1 MELLDNIQQS
11 VASDKQDKIAE
22 LEKETKAIQ
31 ENNPFKISD
40 ELSKNG
46 FVATYDA
53 LYRLYTANI
62 DGVAYYLKISREN
75 GKKYQLNY
83 AWCIKQLH
91 DGEHGD
97 FNVIS
102 GIFTSTKTIYE
113 NIEKRNK
120 ILGKYT
126 KDYNIPRSKT
136 AVADFLNETWQLI
149 IGATGYLDILKDTNT
164 EYNNNKYSST
174 NIMQEYMVLS
184 DVVVDLDCEFRLL
197 YVKGENYTLFK
208 HDVKKNVDCI
218 VATFN
223 WQDSPIELLK
233 ADETDVKIQLF
244 NEKVQKDTGFDVVK
258 LKNCLFKSVVE
269 LETDTINRLKLLNN
283 ASSVIKEVI
292 VDAIATLRT
301 KHFDNLTGIIKEKL
315 SEHKAPSIQML
326 ADYINASDEFFV
338 VHDIKKKFKRTPHGF
353 VEITLKDISNFFNN
367 EFGFNKISMSK
378 CNECMDYITREL
390 TIDYDVVQF
399 KNGLYNTRTSEF
411 MENKFASEYIP
422 KLNLTGF
429 CYHENAK
436 DKFFATDL
444 YKELHE
450 ILKTDR
456 EQWKNWNETIFFK
469 SVGSCYHGVNIADK
483 LFVLVGKSWSRK
495 STLLAIIKRI
505 FAENYCNKK
514 IQEIV
519 KNERFVLVPTVN
531 KAILI
536 DDDAS
541 DLQIT
546 NIGNL
551 NSFISGT
558 GLYVEFKNANDGVHL
573 NEYNTPR
580 IWCASNELFNVVGSG
595 FKRRLCLILCD
606 NVFSRDESSKDY
618 MVAINNGERDAE
630 LELMISYCIQ
640 LMASEKDK
648 AFLTKEQED
657 CMFDEFEFRSYAE
670 RRFVQDVFDY
680 ADEVAENLETNT
692 NVKDV
697 DVRRWSIN
705 YTDLSGVENPS
716 DASDNNTN
724 ACIPKTIPTILKI
737 KDSSTICRKYLNYQ
751 RQQGTIFDSQ
761 AIPSSKKIKTALE
774 MFGFN
779 QTTKNITT
787 FGKRSSIRVYENI
800 VVKDEWIEKLGLQRL
815 LENIVENDLSDVES
829 MARIKPKKDNE
840 NSSGENNG

>member
-1 MELLDNIQQS
+1 MELLDNIQES
-11 VASDKQDKIAE
+11 IASDKQDKIAE

-40 ELSKNG
+40 ELSMNG
-46 FVATYDA
+46 FVETYDA
-53 LYRLYTANI
+53 LYRLYVT
-62 DGVAYYLKISREN
+62 DGDGKEYYLKISRDG
-75 GKKYQLNY
+75 GKKFKLNY
-83 AWCIKQLH
+83 SWCIKE
-91 DGEHGD
+91 DND
-97 FNVIS
+97 FNVVS

-126 KDYNIPRSKT
+126 KDYNIPRSKET
-136 AVADFLNETWQLI
+136 VAEFLNETWQLI
-149 IGATGYLDILKDTNT
+149 IGAKDYLEILKDADT
-164 EYNNNKYSST
+164 EYNNTKYSST

-184 DVVVDLDCEFRLL
+184 DVATDGNFEFRLL
-197 YVKGENYTLFK
+197 YVKDEEYDLFA
-208 HDVKKNVDCI
+208 HNVDNGAD
-218 VATFN
+218 VSFN
-223 WQDSPIELLK
+223 FKWQESPSELLS
-233 ADETDVKIQLF
+233 ADETDAKIELLL
-244 NEKVQKDTGFDVVK
+244 EKLHGVEPTLDVFKIKDELLKSILVLDKDINKK
-258 LKNCLFKSVVE
+258 LE
-269 LETDTINRLKLLNN
+269 LLNN
-283 ASSVIKEVI
+283 ASNTIKQVI
-292 VDAIATLRT
+292 VDAITTLRN
-301 KHFDNLTGIIKEKL
+301 KHFDNLTGIIKNTL
-315 SEHKAPSIQML
+315 SNHKSPSIQML
-326 ADYINASDEFFV
+326 ADCINASDEFFV

-353 VEITLKDISNFFNN
+353 VEITLRDISNFFNN

-390 TIDYDVVQF
+390 TIDYDIIQF
-399 KNGLYNTRTSEF
+399 KNGLYNTRTCEF
-411 MENKFASEYIP
+411 YDGKYANEYIP

-429 CYHENAK
+429 CYHEDAK
-436 DKFFATDL
+436 DEFFATEL
-444 YKELHE
+444 YKELHA

-456 EQWKNWNETIFFK
+456 ELWKNWNEKIFFK

-495 STLLAIIKRI
+495 STLLSIIKRI
-505 FAENYCNKK
+505 FADNYCNKK

-606 NVFSRDESSKDY
+606 NVFSRDESSKEY
-618 MVAINNGERDAE
+618 MVAINNGERDTE

-640 LMASEKDK
+640 LMASEKDS
-648 AFLTKEQED
+648 AFLTQEQED
-657 CMFDEFEFRSYAE
+657 AMSDEFEFRSYAE
-670 RRFVQDVFDY
+670 RRFVQDVFAY

-697 DVRRWSIN
+697 DVRRWYIN
-705 YTDLSGVENPS
+705 YTDLSGVDNPS

-724 ACIPKTIPTILKI
+724 ANITKTIPTIIKI

-751 RQQGTIFDSQ
+751 RKQGTIFDSQ

-787 FGKRSSIRVYENI
+787 YGKRSSIRVYENI
-800 VVKDEWIEKLGLQRL
+800 VVKDEWIEKLNLQRL
-815 LENIVENDLSDVES
+815 VDNIVENDL
-829 MARIKPKKDNE
+829 MLGRLF
-840 NSSGENNG
+840 NS

>member
-1 MELLDNIQQS
+1 MELLDNIQES
-11 VASDKQDKIAE
+11 IASDKQDKIAE

-40 ELSKNG
+40 ELSENG
-46 FVATYDA
+46 FVETYDA
-53 LYRLYTANI
+53 LYRLYVT
-62 DGVAYYLKISREN
+62 DGDGKEYYLKISRDG
-75 GKKYQLNY
+75 GKRFKLNY
-83 AWCIKQLH
+83 SWCVKE
-91 DGEHGD
+91 DSD
-97 FNVIS
+97 FNVVS
-102 GIFTSTKTIYE
+102 GIFTSTKIINE
-113 NIEKRNK
+113 DIEKRNK

-126 KDYNIPRSKT
+126 KDYNLPRSEYE
-136 AVADFLNETWQLI
+136 VADFLNTTWQLI
-149 IGATGYLDILKDTNT
+149 FQANDYLEILKDADT
-164 EYNNNKYSST
+164 EYNNTKYSST

-184 DVVVDLDCEFRLL
+184 DVATDGNFEFRLL
-197 YVKGENYTLFK
+197 YVKDEEYDLFA
-208 HDVKKNVDCI
+208 HNVDNGAD
-218 VATFN
+218 VSFN
-223 WQDSPIELLK
+223 FKWQESPSELLS
-233 ADETDVKIQLF
+233 ADETDAKIELLL
-244 NEKVQKDTGFDVVK
+244 EKLQGIEPTLDVFKIKDELLKSILVLDKDINKK
-258 LKNCLFKSVVE
+258 LE
-269 LETDTINRLKLLNN
+269 LLNN
-283 ASSVIKEVI
+283 ASNTIKQVI
-292 VDAIATLRT
+292 VDAIATLRN
-301 KHFDNLTGIIKEKL
+301 KHFDNLTGIIKNTL
-315 SEHKAPSIQML
+315 SNHKSPSIQML
-326 ADYINASDEFFV
+326 ADCINASDEFFV
-338 VHDIKKKFKRTPHGF
+338 VHDIKKKFKRTPTGF
-353 VEITLKDISNFFNN
+353 VEITLRDISNFFNN

-390 TIDYDVVQF
+390 TIDYDIIQF
-399 KNGLYNTRTSEF
+399 KNGLYNTRTCEF
-411 MENKFASEYIP
+411 YDGKYANEYIP

-436 DKFFATDL
+436 DEFFATEL
-444 YKELHE
+444 YQELHA

-456 EQWKNWNETIFFK
+456 ELWKNWNEKIFFK

-495 STLLAIIKRI
+495 STLLSIIKRI

-606 NVFSRDESSKDY
+606 NVFSRDESSKEY

-640 LMASEKDK
+640 LMESEKDS
-648 AFLTKEQED
+648 AFLTQEQED
-657 CMFDEFEFRSYAE
+657 AMFDEFEFRSYAE
-670 RRFVQDVFDY
+670 RRFVQDVFAY
-680 ADEVAENLETNT
+680 ADEVAESLETNT

-697 DVRRWSIN
+697 DVRRWYIN
-705 YTDLSGVENPS
+705 YTDLSAVDNPS

-724 ACIPKTIPTILKI
+724 ANITKTIPTIIKI

-751 RQQGTIFDSQ
+751 RKQGTIFDSQ

-787 FGKRSSIRVYENI
+787 YGKRSSIRVYENI

-815 LENIVENDLSDVES
+815 VDNIVENDLSDVES
-829 MARIKPKKDNE
+829 MVRVKSKKDE
-840 NSSGENNG
+840 DAESGDAE

>member
-1 MELLDNIQQS
+1 MELLDNIQES
-11 VASDKQDKIAE
+11 IASDKQDKIAE

-40 ELSKNG
+40 ELSMNG
-46 FVATYDA
+46 FVETYDA
-53 LYRLYTANI
+53 LYRLYVT
-62 DGVAYYLKISREN
+62 DGDGKEYYLKISRDS
-75 GKKYQLNY
+75 GKRFKLNY
-83 AWCIKQLH
+83 SWCVKE
-91 DGEHGD
+91 DSD
-97 FNVIS
+97 FNVVS
-102 GIFTSTKTIYE
+102 GIFTSTKIINE
-113 NIEKRNK
+113 DIEKRNK

-126 KDYNIPRSKT
+126 KDYNIPRSKET
-136 AVADFLNETWQLI
+136 VAEFLNETWQLI
-149 IGATGYLDILKDTNT
+149 FQANDYLEILKDADT
-164 EYNNNKYSST
+164 EYNNTKYSST

-184 DVVVDLDCEFRLL
+184 DVATDGNFEFRLL
-197 YVKGENYTLFK
+197 YVKDEEYDLFA
-208 HDVKKNVDCI
+208 HNVDNGAD
-218 VATFN
+218 VSFN
-223 WQDSPIELLK
+223 FKWQESPSELLS
-233 ADETDVKIQLF
+233 ADETDAKIELLL
-244 NEKVQKDTGFDVVK
+244 EKLHGVEQTLDVLKIKDELLKSILVLDKDINKK
-258 LKNCLFKSVVE
+258 LE
-269 LETDTINRLKLLNN
+269 LLNN
-283 ASSVIKEVI
+283 ASNTIKQVI
-292 VDAIATLRT
+292 VDAIATLRN
-301 KHFDNLTGIIKEKL
+301 KHFDNLTGIIKNTL
-315 SEHKAPSIQML
+315 SNHKSPSIQML
-326 ADYINASDEFFV
+326 ADCINASDEFFV
-338 VHDIKKKFKRTPHGF
+338 VHDIKKKFKRTPTGF
-353 VEITLKDISNFFNN
+353 VEITLRDISNFFNN

-390 TIDYDVVQF
+390 TIDYDIIQF
-399 KNGLYNTRTSEF
+399 KNGLYNTRTCEF
-411 MENKFASEYIP
+411 YDGKYANEYIP

-436 DKFFATDL
+436 DEFFATEL
-444 YKELHE
+444 YQELHA

-456 EQWKNWNETIFFK
+456 ELWKNWNEKIFFK

-495 STLLAIIKRI
+495 STLLSIIKRI
-505 FAENYCNKK
+505 FNDNYCNKK

-606 NVFSRDESSKDY
+606 NVFSRDESSKEY

-640 LMASEKDK
+640 LMESEKDS
-648 AFLTKEQED
+648 AFLTQEQED
-657 CMFDEFEFRSYAE
+657 AMFDEFEFRSYAE
-670 RRFVQDVFDY
+670 RRFVQDVFAY
-680 ADEVAENLETNT
+680 ADEVAESLETNT

-697 DVRRWSIN
+697 DVGRWAIN
-705 YTDLSGVENPS
+705 YTDLSGVEKIGVS
-716 DASDNNTN
+716 SDNNTN
-724 ACIPKTIPTILKI
+724 ANIPKTIPTILKI

-751 RQQGTIFDSQ
+751 RNQGTIFDSQ

-779 QTTKNITT
+779 QTTKNITAY
-787 FGKRSSIRVYENI
+787 GKRSSIRVYENI
-800 VVKDEWIEKLGLQRL
+800 VVKDEWIEKLGLERL
-815 LENIVENDLSDVES
+815 IKNIVDSDLSDVES
-829 MARIKPKKDNE
+829 MVRVKSKKDKDAE
-840 NSSGENNG
+840 SGDAE

>member
-1 MELLDNIQQS
+1 MELLDNIQES
-11 VASDKQDKIAE
+11 IASDKQDKIAE

-31 ENNPFKISD
+31 ENNPFRISD
-40 ELSKNG
+40 ELSRNG
-46 FVATYDA
+46 FVETYDA
-53 LYRLYTANI
+53 LYRLYVT
-62 DGVAYYLKISREN
+62 DGDGKEYYLKMSRDG
-75 GKKYQLNY
+75 GKKFKLNY
-83 AWCIKQLH
+83 SWCIKE
-91 DGEHGD
+91 DND
-97 FNVIS
+97 FNVVS

-113 NIEKRNK
+113 LAEKRNK

-126 KDYNIPRSKT
+126 KDYNIPRSKET
-136 AVADFLNETWQLI
+136 VAEFLNETWQLI
-149 IGATGYLDILKDTNT
+149 IGAKGYLEILKDADT
-164 EYNNNKYSST
+164 EYNNTKYSST

-184 DVVVDLDCEFRLL
+184 DVVTDGNFEFRLL
-197 YVKGENYTLFK
+197 YVKDEEYDLFA
-208 HDVKKNVDCI
+208 HNVDNAAD
-218 VATFN
+218 VNFN
-223 WQDSPIELLK
+223 FKWQESPSELLS
-233 ADETDVKIQLF
+233 ADETDAKIELLL
-244 NEKVQKDTGFDVVK
+244 EKLQGIEPTLDVFKIKDELLKSILVLDKDINKK
-258 LKNCLFKSVVE
+258 LE
-269 LETDTINRLKLLNN
+269 LLNN
-283 ASSVIKEVI
+283 ASNTIKQVI
-292 VDAIATLRT
+292 VDAITTLRN
-301 KHFDNLTGIIKEKL
+301 KHFDNLTGIIKNTL
-315 SEHKAPSIQML
+315 SNHKSPSIQML
-326 ADYINASDEFFV
+326 ADCINASDEFFV
-338 VHDIKKKFKRTPHGF
+338 VHDIKKKFKRTPTGF
-353 VEITLKDISNFFNN
+353 VEITLRDISNFFNN

-390 TIDYDVVQF
+390 TIDYDIIQF

-411 MENKFASEYIP
+411 MKDKFANEYIP

-429 CYHENAK
+429 CYHEDAK

-444 YKELHE
+444 YNEIHA

-456 EQWKNWNETIFFK
+456 EQWENWNEHIFFK
-469 SVGSCYHGVNIADK
+469 SVGSCYYGVNIADK

-495 STLLAIIKRI
+495 STLLSIIKRI
-505 FAENYCNKK
+505 FDNNYCNKK

-541 DLQIT
+541 DLQLN

-573 NEYNTPR
+573 NENNTPR

-606 NVFSRDESSKDY
+606 NVFSRDISSKEY

-640 LMASEKDK
+640 VMANEKDS
-648 AFLTKEQED
+648 AFLNQEQED
-657 CMFDEFEFRSYAE
+657 AMFDEFEFRSYAE
-670 RRFVQDVFDY
+670 RRFVQDVFEY
-680 ADEVAENLETNT
+680 ADEVAEQLEQQD
-692 NVKDV
+692 DV
-697 DVRRWSIN
+697 ADIDVRRWSIN
-705 YTDLSGVENPS
+705 YNDLSAVNNTG
-716 DASDNNTN
+716 DASDKSTN
-724 ACIPKTIPTILKI
+724 AIIQKTIPTILKI

-751 RQQGTIFDSQ
+751 REKGTIFDSQ
-761 AIPSSKKIKTALE
+761 AIPSSKKIRTALE

-787 FGKRSSIRVYENI
+787 YGKRSSIRVYENI

-815 LENIVENDLSDVES
+815 MDNIKENDLSDGES
-829 MARIKPKKDNE
+829 IARIKSKKDE
-840 NSSGENNG
+840 DAESGDAE

>member
-1 MELLDNIQQS
+1 MELLDNIQES
-11 VASDKQDKIAE
+11 IASDKQDKIAE

-40 ELSKNG
+40 ELSMNG
-46 FVATYDA
+46 FVETYDA
-53 LYRLYTANI
+53 LYRLYVT
-62 DGVAYYLKISREN
+62 DGDGKEYYLKISRDG
-75 GKKYQLNY
+75 GKKFKLNY
-83 AWCIKQLH
+83 SWCIKE
-91 DGEHGD
+91 DND
-97 FNVIS
+97 FNVVS

-113 NIEKRNK
+113 LAEKRNK

-126 KDYNIPRSKT
+126 KDYNIPRSKET
-136 AVADFLNETWQLI
+136 VAEFLNETWQLI
-149 IGATGYLDILKDTNT
+149 IGAKDYLEILKDADT
-164 EYNNNKYSST
+164 EYNNTKYSST

-184 DVVVDLDCEFRLL
+184 DVATDGNFEFRLL
-197 YVKGENYTLFK
+197 YVKDEEYDLFA
-208 HDVKKNVDCI
+208 HNVDNGAD
-218 VATFN
+218 VSFN
-223 WQDSPIELLK
+223 FKWQESPSELLSADITDAKIELLLEK
-233 ADETDVKIQLF
+233 LQGIEPTLDVFKIKDELLKSILVLD
-244 NEKVQKDTGFDVVK
+244 KDINKK
-258 LKNCLFKSVVE
+258 LE
-269 LETDTINRLKLLNN
+269 LLNN
-283 ASSVIKEVI
+283 ASNTIKQVI
-292 VDAIATLRT
+292 VDAISTLRN
-301 KHFDNLTGIIKEKL
+301 KHFDNLTGIIKNTL
-315 SEHKAPSIQML
+315 SNHKSPSIQML
-326 ADYINASDEFFV
+326 ADCINASDEFFV

-353 VEITLKDISNFFNN
+353 VEITLRDISNFFNN

-390 TIDYDVVQF
+390 TIDYDIIQF
-399 KNGLYNTRTSEF
+399 KNGLYNTRTCEF
-411 MENKFASEYIP
+411 YDGKYANEYIP

-436 DKFFATDL
+436 DEFFATEL
-444 YKELHE
+444 YQELHA

-456 EQWKNWNETIFFK
+456 ELWKNWNEKIFFK

-495 STLLAIIKRI
+495 STLLSIIKRI
-505 FAENYCNKK
+505 FNDNYCNKK

-606 NVFSRDESSKDY
+606 NVFSRDESSKEY

-640 LMASEKDK
+640 LMASEKDS
-648 AFLTKEQED
+648 AFLTQEQED
-657 CMFDEFEFRSYAE
+657 AMFDEFEFRSYAE
-670 RRFVQDVFDY
+670 RRFVQDVFAY

-697 DVRRWSIN
+697 DVRRWYIN
-705 YTDLSGVENPS
+705 YTDLSAVDNPS

-724 ACIPKTIPTILKI
+724 ANITKTIPTIIKI

-751 RQQGTIFDSQ
+751 RKQGTIFDSQ

-787 FGKRSSIRVYENI
+787 YGKRSSIRVYENI

-815 LENIVENDLSDVES
+815 VDNIVENDLSDVES
-829 MARIKPKKDNE
+829 IVRIKPKKDE
-840 NSSGENNG
+840 DAESGDAE